1 MNRPL
6 PPIVLEGERVR
17 LIPLEAS
24 HSHALFEAGNDPRI
38 WKGIMEPIESLE
50 DAQDMI
56 TDALEDQKQCGSL
69 PFSIFDRESN
79 KIVGST
85 RLFDVFQSHRQLEI
99 GYTWY
104 NPGVWRTRVNTEC
117 KYLLL
122 MHSFEVLDMVR
133 VQIKTDLRNTGSQ
146 EAIARLGAVKEGVL
160 RQHKIMF
167 DGYIRDTVMFSI
179 IDREWPSV
187 KARLQ
192 DFLQRKE

>member
-6 PPIVLEGERVR
+6 PPVVLEGERVM
-17 LIPLEAS
+17 LIPIETS
-24 HSHALFEAGNDPRI
+24 HTHDLFEAGNDARI
-38 WKGIMEPIESLE
+38 WKGIMEPIESLVS
-50 DAQDMI
+50 AQSMI
-56 TDALEDQKQCGSL
+56 TQALEDKKQNGSL
-69 PFSIFDRESN
+69 PFSVFDKESN

-85 RLFDVFQSHRQLEI
+85 RLFDFWPSHRQLEI
-99 GYTWY
+99 GHTWY

-146 EAIARLGAVKEGVL
+146 AAITRLGAVKEGVL

-167 DGYIRDTVMFSI
+167 DGYIRDTVMFSV

-187 KARLQ
+187 KARLE
-192 DFLQRKE
+192 DFLQPKE